1 MSTTPDD
8 DVNARIAARVGDLR
22 AERGHTLDALAERSG
37 VSRSAI
43 SAIERGAAN
52 PTAVVL
58 ERLATGLDV
67 PLASLF
73 DGPAA
78 TAEPAAAPGPLVR
91 RADQLRWRD
100 PQSGY
105 VRRNVSPPGW
115 PSPIR
120 ITEVELPP
128 GATVAYETAER
139 AVVIDQ
145 QLWVLAGEVEVTV
158 GDVVHRLGTGD
169 CLAMRVDRPTA
180 FHNPGDR
187 AVRYAVVVT
196 DRPAPR
202 RTTT

>member
-1 MSTTPDD
+1 MSITTDD
-8 DVNARIAARVGDLR
+8 DVNARIAARVGRLR

-73 DGPAA
+73 DGPARTA
-78 TAEPAAAPGPLVR
+78 TPAATPGPLVR

-158 GDVVHRLGTGD
+158 GDEVHRLATGD

-187 AVRYAVVVT
+187 VVRYAVVVT
-196 DRPAPR
+196 DRPGPR
-202 RTTT
+202 RTA

>member
-1 MSTTPDD
+1 MSITTDD
-8 DVNARIAARVGDLR
+8 DVNARIAARVGRLR

-58 ERLATGLDV
+58 ERLATGLEV

-78 TAEPAAAPGPLVR
+78 RDTPAAAPGPLVR

-128 GATVAYETAER
+128 GAAVAYETAER

-158 GDVVHRLGTGD
+158 GDQVHRLATGD

-187 AVRYAVVVT
+187 SVRYAVVVT
-196 DRPAPR
+196 DRPGPR
-202 RTTT
+202 RTA

>member
-1 MSTTPDD
+1 MSITTDD
-8 DVNARIAARVGDLR
+8 DVNARIAARVGALR

-78 TAEPAAAPGPLVR
+78 RDTPAAAPGPLVR

-158 GDVVHRLGTGD
+158 GDQVHRLDTGD

-187 AVRYAVVVT
+187 VVRYAVVVT
-196 DRPAPR
+196 DRPGPR
-202 RTTT
+202 RTA